1 MTDEICLRDILPK
14 SGIPLA
20 IRSAATR
27 RLEPQTKLPDGG
39 TIVGMTRVLERD
51 SQLAALR
58 SYAEEARAGAGRMA
72 LISGEAGIGKSTLV
86 EGLEATLPDATWWWG
101 ACDGL
106 STPRALGPLTD
117 IAAQAGGEL
126 YAACQDGS
134 SRDARFDA
142 LLTTLQD
149 GAELRVVVIEDLHW
163 ADEATLDMLR
173 FLGRRIRG
181 ASVLV
186 LLTYRD
192 DALAPDEPLRVT
204 LGDLATHRSTRR
216 VALGPLSV
224 QAVGQLAEAT
234 GFEPNE
240 LYELTGGSPFF
251 VAEVLATGS
260 LGVPSSARDVVLARA
275 AALTPEA
282 RGVLDHAAL
291 MGARITPAL
300 LSAASDHV
308 DELITGGLLVRDGDA
323 LRFRHEIARQAVQ
336 EEIAPHKAT
345 ELHRAVLDALLAT
358 GCTDD
363 VRLAFHADAAG
374 DTARVLEHA
383 PRAGRAA
390 AAVASH
396 REAAAQFERAVRY
409 ADATDI
415 ETRAALFDEYANELG
430 LVERWED
437 AAVIRRAAIDLWR
450 EAGNP
455 LREGAAETC
464 FGTVMWR
471 LCRGTESIAA
481 NRRARDLLEPLGRT
495 EELCVLYA
503 GGGGAVDPA
512 GLTLYITRAV
522 EIAREL
528 DLADLRIGALNGVAC
543 LAAGRCGDY
552 ETPLREALQL
562 SLRLDLQ
569 RGAGRSYA
577 NLTEYYAQEFRMAE
591 TEPFFREALAYCDD
605 HDAPTYSNCARGH
618 YAMALVDHGRWDEA
632 LREANLVLASKASP
646 INRLSSLVA
655 VGTVLARRGDPAAA
669 QYLDEAED
677 VATGVDEP
685 LYLAWAGLPIAE
697 ASWLAGDADAA
708 RERLHAV
715 SARLTELETPWL
727 AAVIAWQHRLG
738 VRSDLVPALVPYAA
752 QVAGPPRRAA
762 QLWDGLQMPY
772 HAALALGDSDDEADL
787 REAVT
792 RLDPLSPPAA
802 LVVRRKMRDL
812 GLRAIPSGARAST
825 RSDPLGL
832 TRREREVLDLVRDNL
847 TNEQIAER
855 LVISVKTVDHHV
867 SAVLAKLGVSS
878 RRDASALAG
887 I

>member
-1 MTDEICLRDILPK
+1 MT
-14 SGIPLA
+14 G
-20 IRSAATR
+20 
-27 RLEPQTKLPDGG
+27 
-39 TIVGMTRVLERD
+39 VLERE

-58 SYAEEARAGAGRMA
+58 SYAEEARGGDGRMA

-86 EGLEATLPDATWWWG
+86 EELEATLPDATWWWG

-117 IAAQAGGEL
+117 IAAQAGGAL
-126 YAACQDGS
+126 QAACQDGS
-134 SRDARFDA
+134 SRDVRFDA
-142 LLTTLQD
+142 LLTTLHD
-149 GAELRVVVIEDLHW
+149 GAGLRIVVIEDVHW
-163 ADEATLDMLR
+163 ADVATLDMLR

-181 ASVLV
+181 TRVLV

-216 VALGPLSV
+216 VALGPLSEH
-224 QAVGQLAEAT
+224 AVGQLAVAC
-234 GFEPNE
+234 GLEPSA

-251 VAEVLATGS
+251 VAEVLAAGS

-275 AALTPEA
+275 AALTSAA

-291 MGARITPAL
+291 IGTRMIPAL
-300 LSAASDHV
+300 LSAAPDHV
-308 DELITGGLLVRDGDA
+308 DELITSGLLMRDGDT

-345 ELHRAVLDALLAT
+345 QLHRAVLDALLAT

-363 VRLAFHADAAG
+363 ARLAFHADAAG

-396 REAAAQFERAVRY
+396 REAAAQFERAVRH
-409 ADATDI
+409 ADGTDI
-415 ETRAALFDEYANELG
+415 ETRAALLDEYADELG

-437 AAVIRRAAIDLWR
+437 VALIDRAAIELWR
-450 EAGNP
+450 EAGNQ
-455 LREGAAETC
+455 LREGAAETRY
-464 FGTVMWR
+464 GAVMWR
-471 LCRGTESIAA
+471 LCRGPESIAA
-481 NRRARDLLEPLGRT
+481 FLRARELLEPFGPT

-503 GGGGAVDPA
+503 GGAGAVD
-512 GLTLYITRAV
+512 TDDVTHYITRAV
-522 EIAREL
+522 EIADKL
-528 DLADLRIGALNGVAC
+528 DLADLRIGALNSVAY

-552 ETPLREALQL
+552 ETPLREAIQL
-562 SLRLDLQ
+562 SLRRDLQ
-569 RGAGRSYA
+569 RRAGQSYA
-577 NLTEYYAQEFRMAE
+577 NLTEYYSQEFRMAE

-605 HDAPTYSNCARGH
+605 HDVATYGNCARGH
-618 YAMALVDHGRWDEA
+618 FAMALVDHGRWDEA
-632 LREANLVLASKASP
+632 LHEANLVLGTNASP
-646 INRLSSLVA
+646 INRLSSLVT

-669 QYLDEAED
+669 KYLDEADD
-677 VATGVDEP
+677 VAAGVDEP

-697 ASWLAGDADAA
+697 ASWLAGNDDAA
-708 RERLHAV
+708 RERLQAV
-715 SARLTELETPWL
+715 CARLTELESAWL

-738 VRSDLVPALVPYAA
+738 VRSDVVPALEPYAA
-752 QVAGPPRRAA
+752 QIAGPPRRAA
-762 QLWDGLQMPY
+762 QLWDDLHMPY

-787 REAVT
+787 REAVA

-802 LVVRRKMRDL
+802 LRVRRKMRDL
-812 GLRAIPSGARAST
+812 GLRAIPSGVRAST
-825 RSDPLGL
+825 RSDPNGL
-832 TRREREVLDLVRDNL
+832 TRREREVLELVRDNL

-878 RRDASALAG
+878 RRAASALVNT
-887 I
+887 

>member
-1 MTDEICLRDILPK
+1 
-14 SGIPLA
+14 
-20 IRSAATR
+20 
-27 RLEPQTKLPDGG
+27 
-39 TIVGMTRVLERD
+39 MTRVLERD
-51 SQLAALR
+51 SQLAALHW
-58 SYAEEARAGAGRMA
+58 YAEEARGGHGRMA

-86 EGLEATLPDATWWWG
+86 EELEATLPNATWWWG

-117 IAAQAGGEL
+117 IAAQAGGAL
-126 YAACQDGS
+126 YAAGQDGS

-149 GAELRVVVIEDLHW
+149 SAELRVVVIEDLHW

-181 ASVLV
+181 ARVLV

-204 LGDLATHRSTRR
+204 LGDLASHRTTRR
-216 VALGPLSV
+216 VALGPLSR
-224 QAVGQLAEAT
+224 QAVEQLAEASEL
-234 GFEPNE
+234 EPSA
-240 LYELTGGSPFF
+240 LYALTGGSPFF
-251 VAEVLATGS
+251 VTEVLAAGT
-260 LGVPSSARDVVLARA
+260 LGIPSSARDVVLARA

-282 RGVLDHAAL
+282 RDVLDHAAL
-291 MGARITPAL
+291 IGARIAPAL
-300 LSAASDHV
+300 LSAASERI
-308 DELITGGLLVRDGDA
+308 DELITSGLLVRNGDA

-336 EEIAPHKAT
+336 EQIAPHKAVQ
-345 ELHRAVLDALLAT
+345 LNRAVLEALLAT

-363 VRLAFHADAAG
+363 ARLAFHAEAAG
-374 DTARVLEHA
+374 DARRVLAHA

-390 AAVASH
+390 AALASH
-396 REAAAQFERAVRY
+396 REAVAHFERAVRY
-409 ADATDI
+409 ADATDS
-415 ETRAALFDEYANELG
+415 ETRGTLLDEYADELG

-437 AAVIRRAAIDLWR
+437 AAMIGRAAIDLWR
-450 EAGNP
+450 EVGDS
-455 LREGAAETC
+455 LREGAAETR

-471 LCRGTESIAA
+471 LCRGPESIAA
-481 NRRARDLLEPLGRT
+481 DRRARDLLEPLGPT
-495 EELCVLYA
+495 AELCFLYA
-503 GGGGAVDPA
+503 GGAGAVDPDEV
-512 GLTLYITRAV
+512 TFYITRAL

-528 DLADLRIGALNGVAC
+528 DLTDLRIGALNSVAY
-543 LAAGRCGDY
+543 LAAGRRGDY
-552 ETPLREALQL
+552 ETPLREALDL
-562 SLRLDLQ
+562 ALRLDLQ
-569 RGAGRSYA
+569 RRAGQSYA
-577 NLTEYYAQEFRMAE
+577 NLTEYYTEDFRMAA

-605 HDAPTYSNCARGH
+605 HDVATFANCARGH

-632 LREANLVLASKASP
+632 LREAHAVLASKASP

-655 VGTVLARRGDPAAA
+655 VGTVLARRGDPGAVA
-669 QYLDEAED
+669 YLDEADD

-685 LYLAWAGLPIAE
+685 CYLAWAGLPIAE
-697 ASWLAGDADAA
+697 ASWLAGDANAA
-708 RERLHAV
+708 RERLDAV
-715 SARLTELETPWL
+715 RGRLTELETPWL

-738 VRSDLVPALVPYAA
+738 TPSDAEPASAPYAA

-762 QLWDGLQMPY
+762 QVWDDLQMPY

-792 RLDPLSPPAA
+792 RLDPISPPAA

-832 TRREREVLDLVRDNL
+832 TRREREVLDLLRDNL
-847 TNEQIAER
+847 TNEQIAGR

-878 RRDASALAG
+878 RRDVSALAG

>member
-1 MTDEICLRDILPK
+1 MT
-14 SGIPLA
+14 G
-20 IRSAATR
+20 
-27 RLEPQTKLPDGG
+27 
-39 TIVGMTRVLERD
+39 VLERE

-58 SYAEEARAGAGRMA
+58 SYAEEARGGDGRMA

-86 EGLEATLPDATWWWG
+86 EELEATLPDATWWWG

-117 IAAQAGGEL
+117 IAAQAGGAL
-126 YAACQDGS
+126 SAACQDGS

-149 GAELRVVVIEDLHW
+149 GAGLRIVVIEDLHW
-163 ADEATLDMLR
+163 ADVATLDMLR

-181 ASVLV
+181 ARVLV

-216 VALGPLSV
+216 VSLGPLSEH
-224 QAVGQLAEAT
+224 AVGQLAEAS
-234 GFEPNE
+234 GLEPSA

-251 VAEVLATGS
+251 VAEVLAAGS

-275 AALTPEA
+275 AALTPGA

-291 MGARITPAL
+291 LGTRMTPSL
-300 LSAASDHV
+300 LSAAPDHV
-308 DELITGGLLVRDGDA
+308 DELITSGLLVRDGDT

-336 EEIAPHKAT
+336 EEIAPHKAM

-363 VRLAFHADAAG
+363 ARLAFHADAAG

-396 REAAAQFERAVRY
+396 REAAAQFERAVRH

-415 ETRAALFDEYANELG
+415 ETRAALFDEYSDQLA
-430 LVERWED
+430 LVERWD
-437 AAVIRRAAIDLWR
+437 DVAAIDRAAIDLWR
-450 EAGNP
+450 EAGNR
-455 LREGAAETC
+455 LREGAAETRY
-464 FGTVMWR
+464 GTVMWR
-471 LCRGTESIAA
+471 LCRGPESIAA
-481 NRRARDLLEPLGRT
+481 YLRARDLLEPFGPT
-495 EELCVLYA
+495 EELCVLY
-503 GGGGAVDPA
+503 GGGAGAVDPDEV
-512 GLTLYITRAV
+512 THYITRAV
-522 EIAREL
+522 EIARDL
-528 DLADLRIGALNGVAC
+528 DLADLRIGTLNSVAY

-562 SLRLDLQ
+562 SLRCDLQ
-569 RGAGRSYA
+569 RRAGQSYA
-577 NLTEYYAQEFRMAE
+577 NLTEYYSQEFRMVE

-605 HDAPTYSNCARGH
+605 HDVATYGNCARGH

-632 LREANLVLASKASP
+632 LHEANLVLGTNASP

-669 QYLDEAED
+669 KYLDEADD
-677 VATGVDEP
+677 VAAGVDEP

-697 ASWLAGDADAA
+697 ASWLAGNDDAA
-708 RERLHAV
+708 RARLQAV
-715 SARLTELETPWL
+715 GARLTELESAWL

-738 VRSDLVPALVPYAA
+738 VRSDIVPALAPYAA
-752 QVAGPPRRAA
+752 QVAGPPRRVA
-762 QLWDGLQMPY
+762 QVWDELQMPY

-787 REAVT
+787 REALT
-792 RLDPLSPPAA
+792 RLDPVSPPAA
-802 LVVRRKMRDL
+802 LIVRRKMRDL

-825 RSDPLGL
+825 RSDPNGL

-878 RRDASALAG
+878 RRAASALVNT
-887 I
+887 

>member
-1 MTDEICLRDILPK
+1 
-14 SGIPLA
+14 
-20 IRSAATR
+20 
-27 RLEPQTKLPDGG
+27 
-39 TIVGMTRVLERD
+39 MTRVLERD

-58 SYAEEARAGAGRMA
+58 SYAEEARGGDGRMA

-86 EGLEATLPDATWWWG
+86 EELEATLPGATWWWG

-117 IAAQAGGEL
+117 IAAQAGGAL
-126 YAACQDGS
+126 YAADQDGS

-173 FLGRRIRG
+173 FLGRRIRS
-181 ASVLV
+181 ARVLV

-216 VALGPLSV
+216 VALGPLSE
-224 QAVGQLAEAT
+224 QAVGQLAAAS
-234 GFEPNE
+234 GLDAGE

-251 VAEVLATGS
+251 VTELLTAGS
-260 LGVPSSARDVVLARA
+260 LGIPGSARDVVLARA
-275 AALTPEA
+275 AVLTPEA
-282 RGVLDHAAL
+282 RGVLEHAAL
-291 MGARITPAL
+291 LGARITPAL

-308 DELITGGLLVRDGDA
+308 NELITSGLLVRNGDA

-336 EEIAPHKAT
+336 EEIAPHQAT
-345 ELHRAVLDALLAT
+345 ELHRAILDALLVT

-363 VRLAFHADAAG
+363 DRLAFHAEGAG
-374 DTARVLEHA
+374 DAARVLEHA

-390 AAVASH
+390 AAVKSH
-396 REAAAQFERAVRY
+396 REAVAHFGRAVRY

-415 ETRAALFDEYANELG
+415 GTRAALFDEYADELG

-437 AAVIRRAAIDLWR
+437 AAVIGRAVIGLWR
-450 EAGNP
+450 DSGNP
-455 LREGAAETC
+455 LREGAAETR
-464 FGTVMWR
+464 FAKAMWR
-471 LCRGTESIAA
+471 LCRGAESIAA
-481 NRRARDLLEPLGRT
+481 YLRARDLLEPLGST
-495 EELCVLYA
+495 EELCCLYA
-503 GGGGAVDPA
+503 DGGGALDPD
-512 GLTLYITRAV
+512 GMTLYITRAV
-522 EIAREL
+522 AIAREL
-528 DLADLRIGALNGVAC
+528 NLVDLRVGALNGVAY
-543 LAAGRCGDY
+543 LAAGRRGDY

-562 SLRLDLQ
+562 ALRHDLQ
-569 RGAGRSYA
+569 RRAGQSYA
-577 NLTEYYAQEFRMAE
+577 NLTEFYAEEFRLPE
-591 TEPFFREALAYCDD
+591 TEPFFREALDYCDD
-605 HDAPTYSNCARGH
+605 HDVATYGNCVRGH
-618 YAMALVDHGRWDEA
+618 YAMALVEHCRWDEA
-632 LREANLVLASKASP
+632 LREASLVLASKASP
-646 INRLSSLVA
+646 INRLSSLVT

-669 QYLDEAED
+669 QYLDEAD
-677 VATGVDEP
+677 AVATGTDEP
-685 LYLAWAGLPIAE
+685 CYLAWAGLPIAE

-708 RERLHAV
+708 RKRLHALCI
-715 SARLTELETPWL
+715 RLTELETKWL

-738 VRSDLVPALVPYAA
+738 VQSDVVPALAPYAA

-762 QLWDGLQMPY
+762 RLWDGLHMPY

-802 LVVRRKMRDL
+802 LMVRRKMRDL

-832 TRREREVLDLVRDNL
+832 TRREREVLDLVRDHL

-887 I
+887 T